1 MDARP
6 WPAPAGLAAVSV
18 AAAAVL
24 VGSGVAAGDVLA
36 WFAVVGAGVM
46 LPGLV
51 VVRALRGPGSLAEDL
66 AWSLPLGFVLALLTW
81 GLGLALG
88 MPVSP
93 FWTGVASLALLLVPA
108 ARGRVLGSGR
118 PSEPGWGM
126 GSGSVVVA
134 SLVAAAAWAG
144 GSALASMPIDPDRRF
159 VWAPDTMFHAALA
172 GELVRTASPLYPM
185 VPEGPYA
192 YHWFFHALAAH
203 LGQGFGPLVVVTH
216 LLPLTLLLGM
226 VAMAAVA
233 AREVARHRWGA
244 AAGAA
249 AVGLVGMTAPSAWVV
264 LSGIT
269 GRTDTDGAGIDP
281 IRLYWQHSASTT
293 LGWLAALAIVAASA
307 RVLRDGVAERRG
319 DVALVLAM
327 GALAAGAKSVQTPV
341 LLCGFAAVLLLA
353 VLRRRWSLAGR
364 VTVVASLLGGTW
376 LVAVLTMYAGGSAGL
391 EVSPGARAE
400 FMITRMVPALADG
413 VQGGGAVSTPV
424 VGSVL
429 VALWLLPLVPR
440 LLGLFW
446 FLRRP
451 VDPMGLLCGA
461 TLAAG
466 VIGTFLTTHPG
477 RSEVFFLV
485 CAYPV
490 GVVGSAAGLVLAA
503 DRLRVRWGGRAV
515 VRACLIAA
523 AVGAVTTALV
533 ASWAGDVS
541 PLVRWREA
549 RPDAAAAGDW
559 LSARDQLLA
568 WGAPT
573 LVLVVATALVTAV
586 GVLFWGR
593 PTAAGIRRRSAGV
606 LVVLMA
612 GLAGG
617 GLVATVRDVASGRP
631 DLVAARVQG
640 VVDRN
645 PARSRLVVSPTLREA
660 AAIVRRSGS
669 VDDLVVT
676 NRACLQTAAV
686 LARSTCD
693 PRDFVVAAL
702 TGRRTGVSGWAY
714 APESLAQALE
724 VKGGYARMPFWD
736 PARLAEQRALV
747 EQPTPERAA
756 AAWSRGERWVLA
768 DRAAGPVSP
777 ELSTVGEVLVD
788 RDGIVLV
795 RLTPPGSAG

>member
-24 VGSGVAAGDVLA
+24 VGSGVAASDVVA

-51 VVRALRGPGSLAEDL
+51 VVRALRGAGPLSEDL

-81 GLGLALG
+81 GAGLVIG

-93 FWTGVASLALLLVPA
+93 YWTGVASVALLLVPA
-108 ARGRVLGSGR
+108 VRRRVLGSAG

-144 GSALASMPIDPDRRF
+144 GSALASLPIDPDRSF

-172 GELVRTASPLYPM
+172 GEMARTAAPLYPM

-216 LLPLTLLLGM
+216 LLPLTLLLAV

-233 AREVARHRWGA
+233 ARAVARHRWGA

-269 GRTDTDGAGIDP
+269 GRSDTDGAGMDP

-319 DVALVLAM
+319 DVALLLAM

-353 VLRRRWSLAGR
+353 LVRRRWSLAGR
-364 VTVVASLLGGTW
+364 VTLVAALLGGTW

-413 VQGGGAVSTPV
+413 VQGGDAVSTPV

-440 LLGLFW
+440 LLGLLW
-446 FLRRP
+446 FVRRP

-515 VRACLIAA
+515 VRACAIAA
-523 AVGAVTTALV
+523 TVGAATTAVV

-541 PLVRWREA
+541 PLVRWRAA
-549 RPDAAAAGDW
+549 RPDADVPGTGSVPAASCSPG
-559 LSARDQLLA
+559 
-568 WGAPT
+568 
-573 LVLVVATALVTAV
+573 
-586 GVLFWGR
+586 GR
-593 PTAAGIRRRSAGV
+593 PRSSWSWPPPWRRSSGWCSAGARPRPASAAVPPVCSSCSWRAWPGEAWSPPRATSPPVGPSSSPPACRVSSTATPPGPGSSCHRRCARRRRSCG
-606 LVVLMA
+606 
-612 GLAGG
+612 
-617 GLVATVRDVASGRP
+617 
-631 DLVAARVQG
+631 AA
-640 VVDRN
+640 
-645 PARSRLVVSPTLREA
+645 
-660 AAIVRRSGS
+660 
-669 VDDLVVT
+669 
-676 NRACLQTAAV
+676 
-686 LARSTCD
+686 ARSTTWSS
-693 PRDFVVAAL
+693 P
-702 TGRRTGVSGWAY
+702 TGRACRPPRCWPA
-714 APESLAQALE
+714 APAT
-724 VKGGYARMPFWD
+724 
-736 PARLAEQRALV
+736 PATSSWPR
-747 EQPTPERAA
+747 
-756 AAWSRGERWVLA
+756 
-768 DRAAGPVSP
+768 
-777 ELSTVGEVLVD
+777 
-788 RDGIVLV
+788 
-795 RLTPPGSAG
+795 

>member
-6 WPAPAGLAAVSV
+6 WPAPAGLAVVSV
-18 AAAAVL
+18 AAAVL
-24 VGSGVAAGDVLA
+24 LVVSGVAAGDVVA

-51 VVRALRGPGSLAEDL
+51 LVRAVRGPGPLAEDL
-66 AWSLPLGFVLALLTW
+66 AWSLPLGVVLALLTW
-81 GLGLALG
+81 GVGLALG
-88 MPVSP
+88 TPVAP
-93 FWTGVASLALLLVPA
+93 FWTGVASLAVLFVPA
-108 ARGRVLGSGR
+108 VRRRVLGSGR
-118 PSEPGWGM
+118 ASEPAWGR
-126 GSGSVVVA
+126 GSGSAVVA
-134 SLVAAAAWAG
+134 SLVAAAAWAA
-144 GSALASMPIDPDRRF
+144 GSALASLPIDPDRVF
-159 VWAPDTMFHAALA
+159 AWAPDTMFHAALA
-172 GELVRTASPLYPM
+172 GEMGRTASPLYPM

-216 LLPLTLLLGM
+216 LLPLTLLLGV

-233 AREVARHRWGA
+233 ARAVARHRWGA
-244 AAGAA
+244 GAGAA

-269 GRTDTDGAGIDP
+269 GRADTDGAGIDP
-281 IRLYWQHSASTT
+281 LRLYWQHSASTT
-293 LGWLAALAIVAASA
+293 LGWLAALGVVAASA
-307 RVLRDGVAERRG
+307 GVLRDGVAARRG

-353 VLRRRWSLAGR
+353 VVRRRWSLAGR
-364 VTVVASLLGGTW
+364 VALVASLLGGTW
-376 LVAVLTMYAGGSAGL
+376 VVAVLTMYAGGSVGL

-400 FMITRMVPALADG
+400 FMITRMVPALIAE
-413 VQGGGAVSTPV
+413 VRGGGAVSTPV
-424 VGSVL
+424 VGWVL

-440 LLGLFW
+440 LLGLLW
-446 FLRRP
+446 FVRRP

-466 VIGTFLTTHPG
+466 VTGTFLTTHPG

-490 GVVGSAAGLVLAA
+490 GVVGSAAGFVLAA

-515 VRACLIAA
+515 VRACVLAA
-523 AVGAVTTALV
+523 TVGAVITTLV
-533 ASWAGDVS
+533 AAWAGAVS
-541 PLVRWREA
+541 PLVRWRAA
-549 RPDAAAAGDW
+549 RPDAAVPGDW
-559 LSARDQLLA
+559 LRARDQLLA

-573 LVLVVATALVTAV
+573 LVLVAATALAIAV
-586 GVLFWGR
+586 GVLFCGR
-593 PTAAGIRRRSAGV
+593 PTAAGIRRRAAGV
-606 LVVLMA
+606 LVVLVA

-617 GLVATVRDVASGRP
+617 GLVATVRDVAAGRP
-631 DLVAARVQG
+631 ELVAARVQG

-645 PARSRLVVSPTLREA
+645 PSRSRLVVSPTLREA
-660 AAIVRRSGS
+660 AATVRRSGS
-669 VDDLVVT
+669 VDDVVVT
-676 NRACLQTAAV
+676 NRACVQTAAV

-714 APESLAQALE
+714 APESLEQALQ
-724 VKGGYARMPFWD
+724 VRGGYARMPFWD
-736 PARLAEQRALV
+736 PERLAEQRALV
-747 EQPTPERAA
+747 EEPTPERAA

-768 DRAAGPVSP
+768 DRAAGPVSA
-777 ELSTVGEVLVD
+777 ELSTVGEVLLD

-795 RLTPPGSAG
+795 RLRPPGPGG